1 MIFPFGA
8 DCGGLAMEEVE
19 KELKELLELMKTVV
33 TDHQVPRN
41 IRGIVEDAMEKVSGK
56 QVKIEDLSTAV
67 YMMDDISKD
76 LNIPNHTRTDV
87 WEIISMME
95 TIREKIKE

>member
-1 MIFPFGA
+1 
-8 DCGGLAMEEVE
+8 MEEVE
-19 KELKELLELMKTVV
+19 KEMKELHELMKTVV

-41 IRGIVEDAMEKVSGK
+41 IKGIVEEAMEKVSGK
-56 QVKIEDLSTAV
+56 KVKIEDISTAV

-76 LNIPNHTRTDV
+76 LNIPDHTRTDV

-95 TIREKIKE
+95 SLREKIKE